1 MDLAI
6 YTLKSLAYIV
16 VQPSL
21 ILMLVIVSILFYY
34 KNKKLVGIQKLVI
47 GCESRSALEI
57 TLAQIAFGMLF
68 GILVSL
74 VLMMLGITFNENSGI
89 EYLFLLSILMTFIR
103 PRFVCFSYSGAVLGL
118 IGLIVKL
125 LNGQFGFNIK
135 FFDID
140 ILCLMTFVGVMHI
153 LEGFLVI
160 IDGEKGSI
168 PVFSNKDNKIVGGYA
183 FSRYWLVPI
192 AIFIAVSSMQNQGAT
207 VDLNTP
213 AFWPILK
220 TKYILNIIA
229 TCMLSVLPFL
239 GVIGFS
245 TVTFTKTKQ
254 KKIKS
259 TGAYIIGFG
268 IILSLIAQICRIGVV
283 GEVITVI
290 LAPLLHE
297 FMLRIQNVKEDKN
310 KPLFYSEEHS
320 ICVLEVIPYSEFYDK
335 GIVPGDRII
344 KLNGEYVQSEKELYN
359 SFRSGLSVIELE
371 VLKIDG
377 EHKII
382 SIDVSNK
389 DRVKILFVPIAVKK
403 EEVVSVGGTKFSD
416 VLDEA
421 KQDNQ
426 IND

>member
-229 TCMLSVLPFL
+229 TCMLSVLPFF

-297 FMLRIQNVKEDKN
+297 FMLRTQNVKEDKN

>member
-1 MDLAI
+1 MDLVI

-229 TCMLSVLPFL
+229 TCMLSVLPFF

-297 FMLRIQNVKEDKN
+297 FMLRTQNVKEDKN